1 MNVDLDYIVAAIVIS
16 SAIAGVGWK
25 LGAIGLGILDRMGA
39 LEKKVDVL
47 ITEMKNT
54 EQRMSR
60 IEARID
66 RLESRIERLEGVNQ

>member
-25 LGAIGLGILDRMGA
+25 LGSIGVGILDRMGA

-47 ITEMKNT
+47 ITEMKNNDH
-54 EQRMSR
+54 RMSR
-60 IEARID
+60 IEARVD
-66 RLESRIERLEGVNQ
+66 RLESRIERVEGVSQ